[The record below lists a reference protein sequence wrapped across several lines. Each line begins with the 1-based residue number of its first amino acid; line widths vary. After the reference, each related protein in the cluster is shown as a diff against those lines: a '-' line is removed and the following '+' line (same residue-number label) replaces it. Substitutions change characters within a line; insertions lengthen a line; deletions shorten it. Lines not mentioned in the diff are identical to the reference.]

1 MVCVFICIF
10 IVPEFTGEHAGRVK
24 LMARIRD
31 PFSGVSH
38 FVGAGLALIGLVVLS
53 VLAWGQPTKLAAFA
67 IYGAGAIVLY
77 LASAIYHSIHSDSP
91 WPQRFDHMA
100 IYVMIAGTY
109 TPVCLVALPGP
120 LGYTM
125 LAIEWSLAAF
135 GVAANIWFGGGPAVM
150 RVVLYLGM
158 GWLAVIAIPQL
169 RAAMPADAVTWLLA
183 GGILYSLGTVVYAT
197 ERPRLWPGRFGAH
210 DLWHVF
216 VLVASWCHFAMML
229 DIAKLG

>member
-1 MVCVFICIF
+1 M
-10 IVPEFTGEHAGRVK
+10 T
-24 LMARIRD
+24 RIRD

-38 FVGAGLALIGLVVLS
+38 FVGAVLALIGLVVLA

-67 IYGAGAIVLY
+67 IYGSGAVALY
-77 LASAIYHSIHSDSP
+77 LASAIYHSLHTESP

-109 TPVCLVALPGP
+109 TPVCLVALPGQ
-120 LGYTM
+120 LGYSM
-125 LAIEWSLAAF
+125 LGIEWGLALV
-135 GVAANIWFGGGPAVM
+135 GIIANVWFGGGPAVM

-169 RAAMPADAVTWLLA
+169 RGVMPPQAVTWLLA
-183 GGILYSLGTVVYAT
+183 GGILYSLGTVIYAT
-197 ERPRLWPGRFGAH
+197 ERPKLWPGKFGAH

-216 VLVASWCHFAMML
+216 VLAASGCHFLMML
-229 DIAKLG
+229 DSARLG